1 MSRDASNTMLGRY
14 EVLSELGQGAMGVV
28 YKARDPMLDRVVAIK
43 TINLTLP
50 KDELAEYEARFYQE
64 AKAAGGLSHRNIVTI
79 HDIGRSD
86 RVAYMA
92 MEFLEGKELRRM
104 MQSRV
109 PIGVGQALDIA
120 AQVAEGMQYAHDRQ
134 IIHRDI
140 KPANIMV
147 LNDGLVKI
155 TDFGIARMR
164 NNEVKTMTGMIL
176 GSPKYMS
183 PEQVSGKRAD
193 TRSDIFSLGVVL
205 YEMLTGTSPFVADNI
220 HGVMYQTMN
229 FNPPAPRTLNPDLP
243 EVLNFIVAKA
253 LAKNLDD
260 RYQKARDLAQDLRQ
274 AYAALSGESAILPVS
289 TEVTGTAFVEPA
301 SPLTRQ
307 EDKEARIL
315 GMGSVG
321 ESAAGTQG
329 GPVNGEATGGLH
341 NGVSS
346 ADMETAPNEVIA
358 DPDAESTNTAL
369 ALSKAFD
376 SFDAT
381 MRLAALTGMEKEL
394 DKFSETQKIARLKSL
409 AEAKRAEAAP
419 AISTSATWQQPVL
432 NRPSPRNAARQNMHL
447 KMVWIGSG
455 VLAAAAAALI
465 LIH

>member
-1 MSRDASNTMLGRY
+1 MITATSVDTLGRY
-14 EVLSELGQGAMGVV
+14 EIMSELGQGAMGTV
-28 YKARDPMLDRVVAIK
+28 YKARDPMLDRIVAIK

-50 KDELAEYEARFYQE
+50 KEELAEYEARFYQE

-92 MEFLEGKELRRM
+92 MEFLEGQELRRM
-104 MQSRV
+104 LQARA
-109 PIGVGQALDIA
+109 PIQIAQALDIG
-120 AQVAEGMQYAHDRQ
+120 AQVAEGLQYAHERQ

-147 LNDGLVKI
+147 LNDGRVKI

-164 NNEVKTMTGMIL
+164 TNEVKTMTGMIL

-229 FNPPAPRTLNPDLP
+229 FNPPAPRTLNPELP
-243 EVLNFIVAKA
+243 DMLNFIIAKA

-260 RYQKARDLAQDLRQ
+260 RYQRSQDLCDDLRR
-274 AYAALSGESAILPVS
+274 ALSALSGESSNPEFSAPLATPY
-289 TEVTGTAFVEPA
+289 VELD

-315 GMGSVG
+315 DLADDR
-321 ESAAGTQG
+321 SAAG
-329 GPVNGEATGGLH
+329 
-341 NGVSS
+341 S
-346 ADMETAPNEVIA
+346 DA
-358 DPDAESTNTAL
+358 DPLHPDSPTSEIESSPRVL
-369 ALSKAFD
+369 GLSKAFD

-394 DKFSETQKIARLKSL
+394 DKFSETQKIARLKAL
-409 AEAKRAEAAP
+409 ADAKRGAAS
-419 AISTSATWQQPVL
+419 AAASTLSGSATWRQSVAGG
-432 NRPSPRNAARQNMHL
+432 RNSAQTRINDKQVKL
-447 KMVWIGSG
+447 IWICSG
-455 VLAAAAAALI
+455 VLAVAAAALF

>member
-1 MSRDASNTMLGRY
+1 MIDAATVKMLGRY
-14 EVLSELGQGAMGVV
+14 EIVAELGQGAMGVV

-50 KDELAEYEARFYQE
+50 KEELAEYEARFYQE

-92 MEFLEGKELRRM
+92 MEFLEGQELREL

-109 PIGVGQALDIA
+109 PIRIEHALDIA
-120 AQVAEGMQYAHDRQ
+120 AQVAEGLQFAHDRG

-147 LNDGLVKI
+147 LNDGAVKI

-164 NNEVKTMTGMIL
+164 VNEVKTMTGMIL

-193 TRSDIFSLGVVL
+193 TRSDLFSLGVVL
-205 YEMLTGTSPFVADNI
+205 YEMLTGTSPFIADNI

-229 FNPPAPRTLNPDLP
+229 FNPPAPKTLNPELP
-243 EVLNFIVAKA
+243 EVLNFIAAKA

-260 RYQKARDLAQDLRQ
+260 RYLKAKDFADDLRQ
-274 AYAALSGESAILPVS
+274 ALSVLSGESAAPRIAADPLDTP
-289 TEVTGTAFVEPA
+289 FVEPA

-307 EDKEARIL
+307 RDKQARIL
-315 GMGSVG
+315 GTADNKSEADFEQADTSGS
-321 ESAAGTQG
+321 ETDSSL
-329 GPVNGEATGGLH
+329 PGL
-341 NGVSS
+341 G
-346 ADMETAPNEVIA
+346 
-358 DPDAESTNTAL
+358 
-369 ALSKAFD
+369 LSKAFD
-376 SFDAT
+376 SLDAT
-381 MRLAALTGMEKEL
+381 MRLAALTGVEKEL
-394 DKFSETQKIARLKSL
+394 DKFSETQKIARLKAL
-409 AEAKRAEAAP
+409 ADAKRAAAAKP
-419 AISTSATWQQPVL
+419 STLSGSATWQRSPVGG
-432 NRPSPRNAARQNMHL
+432 RNTALTGIKATPL
-447 KMVWIGSG
+447 KLIWIGSG
-455 VLAAAAAALI
+455 LMVVAAAVL
-465 LIH
+465 LLLR

>member
-1 MSRDASNTMLGRY
+1 MNGTGAGMMLGRY
-14 EVLSELGQGAMGVV
+14 EVIAELGQGAMGVV
-28 YKARDPMLDRVVAIK
+28 YKARDPLLDRVVAIK

-79 HDIGRSD
+79 YDIGRSD
-86 RVAYMA
+86 KVAYMA
-92 MEFLEGKELRRM
+92 MEFLEGQELRRM
-104 MQSRV
+104 LQSRV
-109 PIGVGQALDIA
+109 PIRVPQALDIG
-120 AQVAEGMQYAHDRQ
+120 AQVAEGLQFAHDRQ

-147 LNDGLVKI
+147 LDDGLVKI

-164 NNEVKTMTGMIL
+164 NNEIKTMTGMIL

-193 TRSDIFSLGVVL
+193 ARSDIFSLGVVL

-220 HGVMYQTMN
+220 HGVMYQTVN

-243 EVLNFIVAKA
+243 EVLNFIIAKA

-260 RYQKARDLAQDLRQ
+260 RYQHARDLAGDLRR
-274 AYAALSGESAILPVS
+274 ARAELAGESPPPVETAAPPAREAARNEPAAL
-289 TEVTGTAFVEPA
+289 
-301 SPLTRQ
+301 LTRQ

-315 GMGSVG
+315 EMA
-321 ESAAGTQG
+321 EAGTAPDG
-329 GPVNGEATGGLH
+329 APARD
-341 NGVSS
+341 S
-346 ADMETAPNEVIA
+346 ASEQ
-358 DPDAESTNTAL
+358 TNPAL
-369 ALSKAFD
+369 GLSKAFD

-394 DKFSETQKIARLKSL
+394 DKFSETQKIARLKAL
-409 AEAKRAEAAP
+409 ADAKRSAA
-419 AISTSATWQQPVL
+419 ASTLSGSTTWQQPAAPAGGPAL
-432 NRPSPRNAARQNMHL
+432 ARSPGSPL
-447 KMVWIGSG
+447 KLIWIGSA
-455 VLAAAAAALI
+455 VLAAAALTMFAL
-465 LIH
+465 H

>member
-1 MSRDASNTMLGRY
+1 MTPNSSIATLGRY
-14 EVLSELGQGAMGVV
+14 EILAELGQGAMGVV

-43 TINLTLP
+43 TVSLTLP
-50 KDELAEYEARFYQE
+50 KEELAEYEARFYQE

-79 HDIGRSD
+79 YDIGRSE
-86 RVAYMA
+86 RIAYMA
-92 MEFLEGKELRRM
+92 MEFLEGDELRKLLQARAPIPL
-104 MQSRV
+104 SR
-109 PIGVGQALDIA
+109 ALDIG
-120 AQVAEGMQYAHDRQ
+120 AQVAEGLQYAHERQ

-147 LNDGLVKI
+147 LQDGMVKI

-193 TRSDIFSLGVVL
+193 TRSDIFSLGVVI

-229 FNPPAPRTLNPDLP
+229 FNPPAPKTLNPDLP

-260 RYQKARDLAQDLRQ
+260 RYQKAKDLAHDLRE
-274 AYAALSGESAILPVS
+274 AISTLTGASAA
-289 TEVTGTAFVEPA
+289 TEVVAGPVEGGPFVLPE

-307 EDKEARIL
+307 QDRAARIL
-315 GMGSVG
+315 
-321 ESAAGTQG
+321 SAAGVRQDQLSDEEPDPSVSETTQ
-329 GPVNGEATGGLH
+329 P
-341 NGVSS
+341 
-346 ADMETAPNEVIA
+346 
-358 DPDAESTNTAL
+358 AL
-369 ALSKAFD
+369 GLSKAFD

-394 DKFSETQKIARLKSL
+394 DEFSETQKIARLKALSQ
-409 AEAKRAEAAP
+409 AKRAAAP
-419 AISTSATWQQPVL
+419 ATSPLSASTTWQQSGSLIRSVGSGGRSASA
-432 NRPSPRNAARQNMHL
+432 NL
-447 KMVWIGSG
+447 KLVWIGSALLA
-455 VLAAAAAALI
+455 LAAAGLF
-465 LIH
+465 LLH

>member
-1 MSRDASNTMLGRY
+1 MINGTSVKTLGRY
-14 EVLSELGQGAMGVV
+14 EILSELGQGSMGVV
-28 YKARDPMLDRVVAIK
+28 FKARDPMLDRIVAIK

-50 KDELAEYEARFYQE
+50 KEELAEYEARFYQE

-92 MEFLEGKELRRM
+92 MEFLEGQELRRL

-109 PIGVGQALDIA
+109 PIQIAHALDIG
-120 AQVAEGMQYAHDRQ
+120 AQVAEGLQFAHDRQ

-243 EVLNFIVAKA
+243 DVLNFIIAKT

-260 RYQKARDLAQDLRQ
+260 RYQKAKDLSNDLRQ
-274 AYAALSGESAILPVS
+274 ALSALSGESAAPRIAADSLDTP
-289 TEVTGTAFVEPA
+289 FVEPA

-315 GMGSVG
+315 GMADNNAALQSDADSAQADTSSPETGS
-321 ESAAGTQG
+321 TH
-329 GPVNGEATGGLH
+329 P
-341 NGVSS
+341 
-346 ADMETAPNEVIA
+346 
-358 DPDAESTNTAL
+358 AL
-369 ALSKAFD
+369 GLSKAFD

-381 MRLAALTGMEKEL
+381 MRLAALTGMEKDL
-394 DKFSETQKIARLKSL
+394 DKFSETQKIARLKAL
-409 AEAKRAEAAP
+409 ADAKRAAA
-419 AISTSATWQQPVL
+419 ASASTLSGSATWHQ
-432 NRPSPRNAARQNMHL
+432 SAADGQTTAPTGMMAAQL
-447 KMVWIGSG
+447 KLIWIGSG
-455 VLAAAAAALI
+455 LMVVAAAVLF
-465 LIH
+465 LLR

>member
-1 MSRDASNTMLGRY
+1 MSETTSVRMLGRY
-14 EVLSELGQGAMGVV
+14 EIISELGQGAMGTV
-28 YKARDPMLDRVVAIK
+28 YKARDPMLDRIVAIK

-50 KDELAEYEARFYQE
+50 KEELAEYEARFYQE

-92 MEFLEGKELRRM
+92 MEFLEGQELRRLI
-104 MQSRV
+104 QSRV
-109 PIGVGQALDIA
+109 PIQLGHALDIA
-120 AQVAEGMQYAHDRQ
+120 AQVADGLQFAHDRQ

-193 TRSDIFSLGVVL
+193 TRSDIFSLGVVI

-229 FNPPAPRTLNPDLP
+229 FNPPAPKTLNPELP
-243 EVLNFIVAKA
+243 EILNFIIAKA

-260 RYQKARDLAQDLRQ
+260 RYENAKDLSHDLRQ
-274 AYAALSGESAILPVS
+274 ALSEFSGESSAPRIAAAA
-289 TEVTGTAFVEPA
+289 EIDAGATGMPFVEPD

-315 GMGSVG
+315 NMADDGPS
-321 ESAAGTQG
+321 ESPQ
-329 GPVNGEATGGLH
+329 
-341 NGVSS
+341 
-346 ADMETAPNEVIA
+346 
-358 DPDAESTNTAL
+358 PDAMPDAAESTNPAL
-369 ALSKAFD
+369 GLSKAFD

-381 MRLAALTGMEKEL
+381 MRLAALTGMEKDL
-394 DKFSETQKIARLKSL
+394 DQFSETQKIARLKGL
-409 AEAKRAEAAP
+409 ADAKRASAA
-419 AISTSATWQQPVL
+419 ATQSGSATW
-432 NRPSPRNAARQNMHL
+432 RQSDLGGRSAETSGMTTTQL
-447 KMVWIGSG
+447 KLVWLGSG
-455 VLAAAAAALI
+455 CMVVAAAVL
-465 LIH
+465 LLLR

>member
-1 MSRDASNTMLGRY
+1 MITGTSVDTLGRY
-14 EVLSELGQGAMGVV
+14 EILSELGQGAMGVV
-28 YKARDPMLDRVVAIK
+28 YKARDPMLDRIVAIK

-50 KDELAEYEARFYQE
+50 KEELAEFEARFYQE
-64 AKAAGGLSHRNIVTI
+64 AKAAGCLSHRNIVTI

-92 MEFLEGKELRRM
+92 MEFLEGQELRRL
-104 MQSRV
+104 MQAHA
-109 PIGVGQALDIA
+109 PIAIAQALGIG
-120 AQVAEGMQYAHDRQ
+120 AQVAEGLQFAHDRQ

-147 LNDGLVKI
+147 LSDGLVKI

-164 NNEVKTMTGMIL
+164 TNEVKTITGMIL

-193 TRSDIFSLGVVL
+193 PRSDIFSLGVVL

-243 EVLNFIVAKA
+243 DVLNFIVAKA

-260 RYQKARDLAQDLRQ
+260 RYQKAKDLCLDLRQ
-274 AYAALSGESAILPVS
+274 AMSALAGESVSPMVVAGPVDMP
-289 TEVTGTAFVEPA
+289 FVAPA

-315 GMGSVG
+315 DLADN
-321 ESAAGTQG
+321 SAARYA
-329 GPVNGEATGGLH
+329 EADSAQAEP
-341 NGVSS
+341 SS
-346 ADMETAPNEVIA
+346 PAN
-358 DPDAESTNTAL
+358 ESTDPAL
-369 ALSKAFD
+369 GLSKAFN

-381 MRLAALTGMEKEL
+381 MRLAAMTGMEKEL

-409 AEAKRAEAAP
+409 ADAKRAAA
-419 AISTSATWQQPVL
+419 ASASLLSGSATWQQ
-432 NRPSPRNAARQNMHL
+432 SAAGAKNTAPTRMTTAQL
-447 KMVWIGSG
+447 KLLWIGSG
-455 VLAAAAAALI
+455 LMAAAAAVLF
-465 LIH
+465 LVR

>member
-1 MSRDASNTMLGRY
+1 MTPNSSIATLGRY
-14 EVLSELGQGAMGVV
+14 EILAELGQGAMGVV

-43 TINLTLP
+43 TVNLTLP

-79 HDIGRSD
+79 YDIGRSE
-86 RVAYMA
+86 RIAYMA
-92 MEFLEGKELRRM
+92 MEFLEGDELRKLLQARDPIPL
-104 MQSRV
+104 SR
-109 PIGVGQALDIA
+109 ALDIG
-120 AQVAEGMQYAHDRQ
+120 AQVAEGLQYAHERQ

-147 LNDGLVKI
+147 LHDGLVKI

-193 TRSDIFSLGVVL
+193 TRSDIFSLGVVI

-229 FNPPAPRTLNPDLP
+229 FNPPAPKTLNPDLP
-243 EVLNFIVAKA
+243 DVLNFIIAKA

-260 RYQKARDLAQDLRQ
+260 RYQKSNDLAHDLRE
-274 AYAALSGESAILPVS
+274 AMATLTGASTPEVVAGPVEGGPFVLP
-289 TEVTGTAFVEPA
+289 E

-307 EDKEARIL
+307 QDRAARIL
-315 GMGSVG
+315 GTASTNPDPQTD
-321 ESAAGTQG
+321 EEQSNA
-329 GPVNGEATGGLH
+329 
-341 NGVSS
+341 SS
-346 ADMETAPNEVIA
+346 AGSMQP
-358 DPDAESTNTAL
+358 AL
-369 ALSKAFD
+369 GLSKAFD

-394 DKFSETQKIARLKSL
+394 DEFSETQKIARLKALSK
-409 AEAKRAEAAP
+409 AKRAAAP
-419 AISTSATWQQPVL
+419 ATSPLSASTTWQRSGNLVRSVGSGGQSAGA
-432 NRPSPRNAARQNMHL
+432 NL
-447 KMVWIGSG
+447 KLVWISSALLA
-455 VLAAAAAALI
+455 LAAAALF
-465 LIH
+465 LLH

>member
-1 MSRDASNTMLGRY
+1 MTPNSSIATLGRY
-14 EVLSELGQGAMGVV
+14 EILAELGQGAMGVV

-43 TINLTLP
+43 TVSLTLP
-50 KDELAEYEARFYQE
+50 KEELAEYEARFYQE

-79 HDIGRSD
+79 YDIGRSE
-86 RVAYMA
+86 RIAYMA
-92 MEFLEGKELRRM
+92 MEFLEGDELRKLLQARAPIPL
-104 MQSRV
+104 SR
-109 PIGVGQALDIA
+109 ALDIG
-120 AQVAEGMQYAHDRQ
+120 AQVAEGLQYAHERQ

-147 LNDGLVKI
+147 LQDGMVKI

-193 TRSDIFSLGVVL
+193 TRSDIFSLGVVI

-229 FNPPAPRTLNPDLP
+229 FNPPAPKTLNPDLP

-260 RYQKARDLAQDLRQ
+260 RYQKAKDLAHDLRE
-274 AYAALSGESAILPVS
+274 AISTLTGASAA
-289 TEVTGTAFVEPA
+289 TEVVAGPVEGGPFVLPE

-307 EDKEARIL
+307 RDRAARIL
-315 GMGSVG
+315 
-321 ESAAGTQG
+321 SAAGVRQDQLSDEEPDPSVSETTQ
-329 GPVNGEATGGLH
+329 P
-341 NGVSS
+341 
-346 ADMETAPNEVIA
+346 
-358 DPDAESTNTAL
+358 AL
-369 ALSKAFD
+369 GLSKAFD

-394 DKFSETQKIARLKSL
+394 DEFSETQKIARLKALSQ
-409 AEAKRAEAAP
+409 AKRAAAP
-419 AISTSATWQQPVL
+419 ATSPLSASTTWQQSGSLIRSVGSGGRSASA
-432 NRPSPRNAARQNMHL
+432 NL
-447 KMVWIGSG
+447 KLVWIGSALLA
-455 VLAAAAAALI
+455 LAAAGLF
-465 LIH
+465 LLH

>member
-1 MSRDASNTMLGRY
+1 MITGTSVDTLGRY
-14 EVLSELGQGAMGVV
+14 EILSELGQGAMGVV
-28 YKARDPMLDRVVAIK
+28 YKARDPMLDRIVAIK

-50 KDELAEYEARFYQE
+50 KEELAEFEARFYQE

-92 MEFLEGKELRRM
+92 MEFLEGQELRRL
-104 MQSRV
+104 MQAHA
-109 PIGVGQALDIA
+109 PIAIAQALGIG
-120 AQVAEGMQYAHDRQ
+120 AQVAEGLQFAHDRQ

-147 LNDGLVKI
+147 LSDGLVKI

-164 NNEVKTMTGMIL
+164 TNEVKTITGMIL

-193 TRSDIFSLGVVL
+193 PRSDIFSLGVVL

-243 EVLNFIVAKA
+243 DVLNFIVAKA

-260 RYQKARDLAQDLRQ
+260 RYQKAKDLCLDLRQ
-274 AYAALSGESAILPVS
+274 AMSALAGESVSPMVVAGPVDMP
-289 TEVTGTAFVEPA
+289 FVAPA

-315 GMGSVG
+315 DLADN
-321 ESAAGTQG
+321 SAAGYA
-329 GPVNGEATGGLH
+329 EADSAQAEP
-341 NGVSS
+341 SS
-346 ADMETAPNEVIA
+346 PAN
-358 DPDAESTNTAL
+358 ESTDPAL
-369 ALSKAFD
+369 GLSKAFN

-381 MRLAALTGMEKEL
+381 MRLAAMTGMEKEL

-409 AEAKRAEAAP
+409 ADAKRAAA
-419 AISTSATWQQPVL
+419 ASASLLSGSATWQQ
-432 NRPSPRNAARQNMHL
+432 SAAGAKNTAPTRMTTAQL
-447 KMVWIGSG
+447 KLLWIGSG
-455 VLAAAAAALI
+455 LMAAAAAVLF
-465 LIH
+465 LVR

>member
-1 MSRDASNTMLGRY
+1 MINGTSVNMLGRY
-14 EVLSELGQGAMGVV
+14 EILSELGQGAMGTV
-28 YKARDPMLDRVVAIK
+28 YKARDPMLDRIVAIK

-50 KDELAEYEARFYQE
+50 KEELAEYEARFYQE

-92 MEFLEGKELRRM
+92 MEFLEGQELRRLI
-104 MQSRV
+104 QSRV
-109 PIGVGQALDIA
+109 PIALSHALDIV
-120 AQVAEGMQYAHDRQ
+120 AQVADGLQFAHDGQ

-164 NNEVKTMTGMIL
+164 NNEIKTMTGMIL

-229 FNPPAPRTLNPDLP
+229 FNPPAPRTLNPELP
-243 EVLNFIVAKA
+243 DVLNFIIAKA

-260 RYQKARDLAQDLRQ
+260 RYQKAKDLSHDLRQ
-274 AYAALSGESAILPVS
+274 ALSALSGESATPGKSAL
-289 TEVTGTAFVEPA
+289 TQTTANAAGAPLVERD
-301 SPLTRQ
+301 SLLTRQ
-307 EDKEARIL
+307 EDKAARIL
-315 GMGSVG
+315 DMADDRASVHS
-321 ESAAGTQG
+321 ESDSALPDTSNPAI
-329 GPVNGEATGGLH
+329 E
-341 NGVSS
+341 SS
-346 ADMETAPNEVIA
+346 NP
-358 DPDAESTNTAL
+358 AL
-369 ALSKAFD
+369 GLSKAFD

-381 MRLAALTGMEKEL
+381 MRLAALTGMETEL

-409 AEAKRAEAAP
+409 ADAKRAAA
-419 AISTSATWQQPVL
+419 STSAATLSASATWQRSEAGGGQGAVASGI
-432 NRPSPRNAARQNMHL
+432 NTAHL
-447 KMVWIGSG
+447 KLVWIGSALM
-455 VLAAAAAALI
+455 VIAAATLF
-465 LIH
+465 LLR

>member
-1 MSRDASNTMLGRY
+1 MTPNSSIATLGRY
-14 EVLSELGQGAMGVV
+14 EILAELGQGAMGVV

-43 TINLTLP
+43 TVNLTLP

-79 HDIGRSD
+79 YDIGRSE
-86 RVAYMA
+86 RIAYMA
-92 MEFLEGKELRRM
+92 MEFLEGDELRKLLQARDPIPL
-104 MQSRV
+104 SR
-109 PIGVGQALDIA
+109 ALDIG
-120 AQVAEGMQYAHDRQ
+120 AQVAEGLQYAHERQ

-147 LNDGLVKI
+147 LHDGLVKI

-193 TRSDIFSLGVVL
+193 TRSDIFSLGVVI

-229 FNPPAPRTLNPDLP
+229 FNPPAPKTLNPDLP
-243 EVLNFIVAKA
+243 DVLNFIIAKA

-260 RYQKARDLAQDLRQ
+260 RYQKSNDLAHDLRE
-274 AYAALSGESAILPVS
+274 AMGTLTGASTPEVVAGPVEGGPFVLP
-289 TEVTGTAFVEPA
+289 E

-307 EDKEARIL
+307 QDRAARIL
-315 GMGSVG
+315 GTASKKSDQQSD
-321 ESAAGTQG
+321 EEQSDAS
-329 GPVNGEATGGLH
+329 
-341 NGVSS
+341 SS
-346 ADMETAPNEVIA
+346 ASMQP
-358 DPDAESTNTAL
+358 AL
-369 ALSKAFD
+369 GLSKAFD

-394 DKFSETQKIARLKSL
+394 DEFSETQKIARLKALSK
-409 AEAKRAEAAP
+409 AKRAAAP
-419 AISTSATWQQPVL
+419 ATSPLSASSTWQQSGGLVRSVGSGDQSAGA
-432 NRPSPRNAARQNMHL
+432 NL
-447 KMVWIGSG
+447 KLVWISSALLA
-455 VLAAAAAALI
+455 LAAAALF
-465 LIH
+465 LLH

>member
-1 MSRDASNTMLGRY
+1 MTPNSSIATLGRY
-14 EVLSELGQGAMGVV
+14 EILAELGQGAMGVV

-43 TINLTLP
+43 TVNLTLP
-50 KDELAEYEARFYQE
+50 KEELAEYEARFYQE

-79 HDIGRSD
+79 YDIGRSE
-86 RVAYMA
+86 RIAYMA
-92 MEFLEGKELRRM
+92 MEFLEGDELRKLLQARD
-104 MQSRV
+104 
-109 PIGVGQALDIA
+109 PIPVSQALEIG
-120 AQVAEGMQYAHDRQ
+120 AQVAEGLQYAHERQ

-147 LNDGLVKI
+147 LHDGLVKI

-193 TRSDIFSLGVVL
+193 TRSDIFSLGVVI

-229 FNPPAPRTLNPDLP
+229 FNPPAPKTLNPDLP
-243 EVLNFIVAKA
+243 DVLNFIIAKA

-260 RYQKARDLAQDLRQ
+260 RYQKSNDLAHDLRE
-274 AYAALSGESAILPVS
+274 AMATLTGVS
-289 TEVTGTAFVEPA
+289 TPEVVTGPTEGGPFVLPE

-307 EDKEARIL
+307 QDRAARIL
-315 GMGSVG
+315 GP
-321 ESAAGTQG
+321 A
-329 GPVNGEATGGLH
+329 
-341 NGVSS
+341 
-346 ADMETAPNEVIA
+346 
-358 DPDAESTNTAL
+358 STNPDLQSEEEQSDSSSGSMQPAL
-369 ALSKAFD
+369 GLSKAFD

-394 DKFSETQKIARLKSL
+394 DEFSETQKIARLKALSK
-409 AEAKRAEAAP
+409 AKRAP
-419 AISTSATWQQPVL
+419 ATSPLSASSTWQQSGGLVRSVGSGGESAGV
-432 NRPSPRNAARQNMHL
+432 NL
-447 KMVWIGSG
+447 KLVWISSALLT
-455 VLAAAAAALI
+455 LAAAALF
-465 LIH
+465 LLR

>member
-1 MSRDASNTMLGRY
+1 MINGTSVTNLGRY
-14 EVLSELGQGAMGVV
+14 EILSELGQGAMGVV
-28 YKARDPMLDRVVAIK
+28 YKARDPMLDRIVAIK

-50 KDELAEYEARFYQE
+50 KEELAEFEARFYQE

-92 MEFLEGKELRRM
+92 MEFLEGQELRRL

-109 PIGVGQALDIA
+109 PIQVAHALDIG
-120 AQVAEGMQYAHDRQ
+120 AQIAEGLQFAHDRQ

-229 FNPPAPRTLNPDLP
+229 FNPPAPRTLNPELP
-243 EVLNFIVAKA
+243 DVLNFIIAKA

-260 RYQKARDLAQDLRQ
+260 RYQKAKDLSDDLRQ
-274 AYAALSGESAILPVS
+274 ALSVLSGESAAPRIAADALDTP
-289 TEVTGTAFVEPA
+289 FVEPV

-315 GMGSVG
+315 EMAGNKTALPSDAGSAQADSP
-321 ESAAGTQG
+321 SAQT
-329 GPVNGEATGGLH
+329 
-341 NGVSS
+341 
-346 ADMETAPNEVIA
+346 
-358 DPDAESTNTAL
+358 ESTHPAL
-369 ALSKAFD
+369 GLSKAFD

-381 MRLAALTGMEKEL
+381 MRLAALTGMEKDL
-394 DKFSETQKIARLKSL
+394 DKFSETQKITRLKAL
-409 AEAKRAEAAP
+409 ADAKRAAA
-419 AISTSATWQQPVL
+419 ASASTLSGSATWQ
-432 NRPSPRNAARQNMHL
+432 RSAAAEQNIAANSMTPTQL
-447 KMVWIGSG
+447 KVIWIGSG
-455 VLAAAAAALI
+455 LMVVAATVLI
-465 LIH
+465 LLR

>member
-1 MSRDASNTMLGRY
+1 MINATSVTTLGRY
-14 EVLSELGQGAMGVV
+14 EIISELGQGAMGVV
-28 YKARDPMLDRVVAIK
+28 YKARDPMLDRLVAIK

-50 KDELAEYEARFYQE
+50 KEELAEYEARFYQE

-92 MEFLEGKELRRM
+92 MEFLEGQELRRL

-109 PIGVGQALDIA
+109 PIRVAHALDIG
-120 AQVAEGMQYAHDRQ
+120 AQVAEGLQFAHDRQ
-134 IIHRDI
+134 IVHRDI

-164 NNEVKTMTGMIL
+164 NNEVKTIAGMIL

-193 TRSDIFSLGVVL
+193 ARSDIFSLGVVL

-220 HGVMYQTMN
+220 HGVMYQTLN
-229 FNPPAPRTLNPDLP
+229 FNPPAPRTLNPELP
-243 EVLNFIVAKA
+243 DVFNYIVAKA
-253 LAKNLDD
+253 LSKNLDD
-260 RYQKARDLAQDLRQ
+260 RYQTAKDLSHDLRQ
-274 AYAALSGESAILPVS
+274 ALSALSGESTAPRVAADPVD
-289 TEVTGTAFVEPA
+289 APFVEPD
-301 SPLTRQ
+301 SPMTRQ

-315 GMGSVG
+315 GMVDEDAQQSGAESVP
-321 ESAAGTQG
+321 ANA
-329 GPVNGEATGGLH
+329 P
-341 NGVSS
+341 SS
-346 ADMETAPNEVIA
+346 ATETAHPG
-358 DPDAESTNTAL
+358 L
-369 ALSKAFD
+369 GLSKAFD

-394 DKFSETQKIARLKSL
+394 DKFSETQKIARLKAL
-409 AEAKRAEAAP
+409 ADAKRAAA
-419 AISTSATWQQPVL
+419 ASASTLSGSATWQQ
-432 NRPSPRNAARQNMHL
+432 SAAGGQNTAPAGAMAAQL
-447 KMVWIGSG
+447 KLIWIGSG
-455 VLAAAAAALI
+455 LMVFAAAVLF
-465 LIH
+465 LLR

>member
-1 MSRDASNTMLGRY
+1 MINGTSTTTLGRY
-14 EVLSELGQGAMGVV
+14 EIISELGQGAMGTV
-28 YKARDPMLDRVVAIK
+28 YKARDPMLDRIVAIK

-50 KDELAEYEARFYQE
+50 KEELAEYEARFYQE

-92 MEFLEGKELRRM
+92 MEFLEGQELRKLI
-104 MQSRV
+104 QSRV
-109 PIGVGQALDIA
+109 PIQIAHALDIG
-120 AQVAEGMQYAHDRQ
+120 AQVAEGLQFAHDRQ

-164 NNEVKTMTGMIL
+164 TNEVKTMTGMIL

-229 FNPPAPRTLNPDLP
+229 FNPPAPKTLNPELP
-243 EVLNFIVAKA
+243 EVFNFIMAKA

-260 RYQKARDLAQDLRQ
+260 RYQKAKDLSHDLRL
-274 AYAALSGESAILPVS
+274 ALSEISGESAAPRVAPEPGIAVDPKD
-289 TEVTGTAFVEPA
+289 TPFVVPA

-315 GMGSVG
+315 EMAHEDAETDS
-321 ESAAGTQG
+321 EQMDMSSAA
-329 GPVNGEATGGLH
+329 
-341 NGVSS
+341 S
-346 ADMETAPNEVIA
+346 
-358 DPDAESTNTAL
+358 ESTNPAL
-369 ALSKAFD
+369 GLSKAFD

-381 MRLAALTGMEKEL
+381 MRLAALTGMEKDL
-394 DKFSETQKIARLKSL
+394 DKFSETQKIARLKAL
-409 AEAKRAEAAP
+409 ADAKRATAAS
-419 AISTSATWQQPVL
+419 AASGSTTWQH
-432 NRPSPRNAARQNMHL
+432 SAAAGHNVMSSGMTTAQL
-447 KMVWIGSG
+447 KLVWIGSG
-455 VLAAAAAALI
+455 CLVVAAAALI
-465 LIH
+465 LLR

>member
-1 MSRDASNTMLGRY
+1 MINGTSVNVLGRY
-14 EVLSELGQGAMGVV
+14 EILSELGQGAMGTV
-28 YKARDPMLDRVVAIK
+28 YKARDPMLDRIVAIK

-50 KDELAEYEARFYQE
+50 KEELAEYEARFYQE

-92 MEFLEGKELRRM
+92 MEFLEGQELRRLI
-104 MQSRV
+104 QSRV
-109 PIGVGQALDIA
+109 PIQLTHALDIV
-120 AQVAEGMQYAHDRQ
+120 AQVADGLQFAHDGQ

-229 FNPPAPRTLNPDLP
+229 FNPPAPRTLNPELP
-243 EVLNFIVAKA
+243 DVLNFVIAKA

-260 RYQKARDLAQDLRQ
+260 RYQKAKELSHDLRQ
-274 AYAALSGESAILPVS
+274 ALSALSGESTAPRISVT
-289 TEVTGTAFVEPA
+289 TENAANASDAPFVESD

-315 GMGSVG
+315 DMADDRAAAHS
-321 ESAAGTQG
+321 ESDAAQ
-329 GPVNGEATGGLH
+329 PDMSNSAIE
-341 NGVSS
+341 SS
-346 ADMETAPNEVIA
+346 NP
-358 DPDAESTNTAL
+358 AL
-369 ALSKAFD
+369 GLSKAFD
-376 SFDAT
+376 SLDAT
-381 MRLAALTGMEKEL
+381 MRLAALTGMETEL
-394 DKFSETQKIARLKSL
+394 DKFSETQKIARLKAL
-409 AEAKRAEAAP
+409 ADAKRATASASAATLS
-419 AISTSATWQQPVL
+419 ASATWQQSAGGGSGAVA
-432 NRPSPRNAARQNMHL
+432 SGIKTAHL
-447 KMVWIGSG
+447 KLVWIGSG
-455 VLAAAAAALI
+455 LMMIAAATLF
-465 LIH
+465 LLR

>member
-1 MSRDASNTMLGRY
+1 MTPNSSIATLGRY
-14 EVLSELGQGAMGVV
+14 EILAELGQGAMGVV

-43 TINLTLP
+43 TVSLTLP

-79 HDIGRSD
+79 YDIGRSE
-86 RVAYMA
+86 RIAYMA
-92 MEFLEGKELRRM
+92 MEFLEGDELRKLLQARAPIPL
-104 MQSRV
+104 SR
-109 PIGVGQALDIA
+109 ALDIG
-120 AQVAEGMQYAHDRQ
+120 AQVAEGLQYAHERQ

-147 LNDGLVKI
+147 LHDGLVKI

-193 TRSDIFSLGVVL
+193 TRSDIFSLGVVI

-229 FNPPAPRTLNPDLP
+229 FNPPAPKTLNPDLP

-260 RYQKARDLAQDLRQ
+260 RYQKAKDLAHDLRE
-274 AYAALSGESAILPVS
+274 AMATLTGASAASEVAAGPVEGGPFVLPESR
-289 TEVTGTAFVEPA
+289 
-301 SPLTRQ
+301 LTRQ
-307 EDKEARIL
+307 QDRAARIL
-315 GMGSVG
+315 G
-321 ESAAGTQG
+321 
-329 GPVNGEATGGLH
+329 ATGAKPDQQ
-341 NGVSS
+341 SDEEQYDPS
-346 ADMETAPNEVIA
+346 ASETTQP
-358 DPDAESTNTAL
+358 AL
-369 ALSKAFD
+369 ELSKAFD

-394 DKFSETQKIARLKSL
+394 DEFSETQKIARLKALSR
-409 AEAKRAEAAP
+409 AKRAAAP
-419 AISTSATWQQPVL
+419 ATSPLSASTTWQQSGSLIRSVGSGGQSAGA
-432 NRPSPRNAARQNMHL
+432 NL
-447 KMVWIGSG
+447 KLVWIGSAL
-455 VLAAAAAALI
+455 LALGAAALF
-465 LIH
+465 LLH